1 MSQEDLRKHLRP
13 RTKVE
18 SRWVLWTSLKRDHLR
33 PTMDK
38 GDNLKYLKAQIGNLE
53 VQNADYQQIVKEL
66 SDKLKL
72 YENKYG
78 TVFQPAKSTSD
89 QK

>member
-1 MSQEDLRKHLRP
+1 
-13 RTKVE
+13 
-18 SRWVLWTSLKRDHLR
+18 
-33 PTMDK
+33 MDK
-38 GDNLKYLKAQIGNLE
+38 ANKESTLGSFFNSCLSPAEKKQKQEQELLLLRAQVGNLE

-72 YENKYG
+72 YENKHG
-78 TVFQPAKSTSD
+78 TVFRPSRNTSD